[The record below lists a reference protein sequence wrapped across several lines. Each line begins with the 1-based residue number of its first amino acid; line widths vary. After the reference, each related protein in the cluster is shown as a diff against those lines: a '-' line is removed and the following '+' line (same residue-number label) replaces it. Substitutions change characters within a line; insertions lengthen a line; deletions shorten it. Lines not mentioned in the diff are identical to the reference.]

1 MAHGGLMVS
10 KQTIQKQEQL
20 LIQGY
25 DSVLKQVAE
34 TTSVVSEA
42 GFAVSLVFR
51 PRVLREATETLDACA
66 ERLRKLDQRL
76 SSITRL
82 QGDIDGK
89 LRAIRT
95 FSTLF
100 DKGNVACISL
110 CQGYRAIHQLK
121 NRQSLYIILGIV
133 LLIIAGTV
141 LSML

>member
-1 MAHGGLMVS
+1 MAS
-10 KQTIQKQEQL
+10 KQSIQKQEQI

-25 DSVLKQVAE
+25 DAVLKQVAE
-34 TTSVVSEA
+34 TTTAVSEA
-42 GFAVSLVFR
+42 GYSIRMVFK
-51 PRVLREATETLDACA
+51 PRVLREATENLDACA

-121 NRQSLYIILGIV
+121 NRQNLYVILGIV
-133 LLIIAGTV
+133 VLVIAGTIFS
-141 LSML
+141 LL

>member
-1 MAHGGLMVS
+1 MVN
-10 KQTIQKQEQL
+10 KQTIQKQEQI

-25 DSVLKQVAE
+25 DAVLKQVAE
-34 TTSVVSEA
+34 TTSVVNEA
-42 GFAVSLVFR
+42 GFSIGLVFK
-51 PRVLREATETLDACA
+51 PRVLREATENLDACA

-95 FSTLF
+95 FSSLF

-121 NRQSLYIILGIV
+121 NRQNLYVILGII
-133 LLIIAGTV
+133 LLLVAGTIFS
-141 LSML
+141 LF

>member
-1 MAHGGLMVS
+1 MAS
-10 KQTIQKQEQL
+10 KQSIQKQEQI

-25 DSVLKQVAE
+25 DAVLKQVAE
-34 TTSVVSEA
+34 TTSAVHEA
-42 GFAVSLVFR
+42 GYSIRLVFQ
-51 PRVLREATETLDACA
+51 PGVLREATENLDACA

-110 CQGYRAIHQLK
+110 CQGYRTIHQLK
-121 NRQSLYIILGIV
+121 NRQNLYVILGVV
-133 LLIIAGTV
+133 LLLVTGTIFS
-141 LSML
+141 LL

>member
-1 MAHGGLMVS
+1 MAYGGLMVS
-10 KQTIQKQEQL
+10 KQTLQKQEQI

-25 DSVLKQVAE
+25 DAVLKQVAE
-34 TTSVVSEA
+34 ATSVVNET
-42 GFAVSLVFR
+42 GFAMGLVFR
-51 PRVLREATETLDACA
+51 PKALREATETLDACA

-133 LLIIAGTV
+133 LLFVAGTV
-141 LSML
+141 LSVF

>member
-1 MAHGGLMVS
+1 MGYGGPMAS
-10 KQTIQKQEQL
+10 KQSIQKQEQI

-25 DSVLKQVAE
+25 DAVLKQVAE
-34 TTSVVSEA
+34 TNSVVNEA
-42 GFAVSLVFR
+42 GFAVRLVFR
-51 PRVLREATETLDACA
+51 PKILREATETLDACA
-66 ERLRKLDQRL
+66 ERLCKLDQRL

-110 CQGYRAIHQLK
+110 CQGYQAIHQLK
-121 NRQSLYIILGIV
+121 NRQNLYIILGIV
-133 LLIIAGTV
+133 LLFVAGTV
-141 LSML
+141 FSVL

>member
-1 MAHGGLMVS
+1 MAYGGLMIS
-10 KQTIQKQEQL
+10 KQTIQKQEQI

-25 DSVLKQVAE
+25 DAVLRQVAE
-34 TTSVVSEA
+34 TTSVVNEA
-42 GFAVSLVFR
+42 RFAINLVFR
-51 PRVLREATETLDACA
+51 PKVLREATETLDACA

-121 NRQSLYIILGIV
+121 NRQSLYVIFGVV
-133 LLIIAGTV
+133 LLIISGTA

>member
-1 MAHGGLMVS
+1 MAS
-10 KQTIQKQEQL
+10 KQSIQKQEQI

-25 DSVLKQVAE
+25 DAVLKQVAE
-34 TTSVVSEA
+34 TTSAVNEA
-42 GFAVSLVFR
+42 GYSIRLVFK
-51 PRVLREATETLDACA
+51 PRILREAAENLDACA

-110 CQGYRAIHQLK
+110 CHGYRAIHQLK
-121 NRQSLYIILGIV
+121 NRQNLYIILGVV
-133 LLIIAGTV
+133 LLLIAGTV
-141 LSML
+141 LSVLQ

>member
-1 MAHGGLMVS
+1 MAYGGLMVS

>member
-1 MAHGGLMVS
+1 MAS
-10 KQTIQKQEQL
+10 KQSIQKQEQML
-20 LIQGY
+20 VQGY
-25 DSVLKQVAE
+25 DAVLRQVAE

-42 GFAVSLVFR
+42 GFVVSLVFR
-51 PRVLREATETLDACA
+51 PKVLREATENLDACA

-121 NRQSLYIILGIV
+121 DRQNLYIILGVV
-133 LLIIAGTV
+133 LLFIAGTAFSV
-141 LSML
+141 L

>member
-1 MAHGGLMVS
+1 MAS
-10 KQTIQKQEQL
+10 KQSIQKQEQI

-25 DSVLKQVAE
+25 DAVLRQVAE
-34 TTSVVSEA
+34 TTLVVNEA
-42 GFAVSLVFR
+42 GFSISLVFK
-51 PRVLREATETLDACA
+51 PKVLREAAENLDACA

-110 CQGYRAIHQLK
+110 CQGYRAVHQLK
-121 NRQSLYIILGIV
+121 NRQNLYIILGVV
-133 LLIIAGTV
+133 LLLIAGTV
-141 LSML
+141 ISLL